1 MKEKLQALKAGVKNK
16 AAQIAVGVGIA
27 MAGGA
32 ASAQTSGSGTFD
44 FPTAMQPVFDS
55 TTANATALG
64 TKAIAA
70 AVIVWGIYIG
80 FRIGR
85 KLVNKVA

>member
-1 MKEKLQALKAGVKNK
+1 MKAKLEGLKHKVLLASVAVVGMVG
-16 AAQIAVGVGIA
+16 AVGA
-27 MAGGA
+27 Q
-32 ASAQTSGSGTFD
+32 AQTAFD

-55 TTANATALG
+55 TTSNATALG

>member
-1 MKEKLQALKAGVKNK
+1 MKVNLEGAKQKLLLASVAVAGMVG
-16 AAQIAVGVGIA
+16 AVGA
-27 MAGGA
+27 Q
-32 ASAQTSGSGTFD
+32 AQTTFD

-55 TTANATALG
+55 TTSNATALG

>member
-1 MKEKLQALKAGVKNK
+1 MKGLMEGVKHK
-16 AAQIAVGVGIA
+16 VLLASIAAVGMVGA
-27 MAGGA
+27 VGA
-32 ASAQTSGSGTFD
+32 QAQTTFD

-55 TTANATALG
+55 TTSNATSLG

-70 AVIVWGIYIG
+70 AVVVWGIYIG

>member
-1 MKEKLQALKAGVKNK
+1 MKLNLEGAKQKLLLASVAVAGMVG
-16 AAQIAVGVGIA
+16 AVGA
-27 MAGGA
+27 Q
-32 ASAQTSGSGTFD
+32 AQTTFD

-55 TTANATALG
+55 TTSNATALG

>member
-1 MKEKLQALKAGVKNK
+1 MKVKLEGLKHKVLLASVAVVGMAGAA
-16 AAQIAVGVGIA
+16 AAQ
-27 MAGGA
+27 
-32 ASAQTSGSGTFD
+32 AQSTFD
-44 FPTAMQPVFDS
+44 FPKAMQPVFDS
-55 TTANATALG
+55 TTSNATALG

>member
-1 MKEKLQALKAGVKNK
+1 MNVNLEGAKQKLLLASVAVAGMVG
-16 AAQIAVGVGIA
+16 AVGA
-27 MAGGA
+27 Q
-32 ASAQTSGSGTFD
+32 AQTTFD
-44 FPTAMQPVFDS
+44 FPAAMQPVFDS
-55 TTANATALG
+55 TTSNATALG

>member
-1 MKEKLQALKAGVKNK
+1 MKVYLKGAKQKLLLASVAVAGMVG
-16 AAQIAVGVGIA
+16 AVGA
-27 MAGGA
+27 Q
-32 ASAQTSGSGTFD
+32 AQTTFD

-55 TTANATALG
+55 TTSNATALG

>member
-1 MKEKLQALKAGVKNK
+1 MKVKLQALKEGVARNALLASVAVVGMVGAA
-16 AAQIAVGVGIA
+16 AAQ
-27 MAGGA
+27 
-32 ASAQTSGSGTFD
+32 AQTAFD

-55 TTANATALG
+55 TTSNATALG

>member
-1 MKEKLQALKAGVKNK
+1 MQKLQSLYLKAG
-16 AAQIAVGVGIA
+16 IAVVGA
-27 MAGGA
+27 LGA
-32 ASAQTSGSGTFD
+32 VAANAQTSGTTFD

-55 TTANATALG
+55 TTSNATSLG

>member
-1 MKEKLQALKAGVKNK
+1 MKEKLQALKEGASRKVLL
-16 AAQIAVGVGIA
+16 ASIAVVGMVGS
-27 MAGGA
+27 MAANAQSSSGLDFGA
-32 ASAQTSGSGTFD
+32 
-44 FPTAMQPVFDS
+44 AMQPVFDS
-55 TTANATALG
+55 TTSNATTLG

-70 AVIVWGIYIG
+70 AAIVWGIYLG

>member
-1 MKEKLQALKAGVKNK
+1 MKVNLEGAKQKLLLASVAVAGMVG
-16 AAQIAVGVGIA
+16 AVGA
-27 MAGGA
+27 Q
-32 ASAQTSGSGTFD
+32 AQTTFD

-55 TTANATALG
+55 TTSNATALG
-64 TKAIAA
+64 AKAIAA

>member
-1 MKEKLQALKAGVKNK
+1 MKNVNSLYLKGSLAVAGLVGAV
-16 AAQIAVGVGIA
+16 AAQ
-27 MAGGA
+27 
-32 ASAQTSGSGTFD
+32 AQTTFD

-55 TTANATALG
+55 TTSNATSLG

>member
-1 MKEKLQALKAGVKNK
+1 MKLNLEGVKQK
-16 AAQIAVGVGIA
+16 LLLASVAVVGMVGAVGA
-27 MAGGA
+27 Q
-32 ASAQTSGSGTFD
+32 AQTTFD

-55 TTANATALG
+55 TTSNATALG

>member
-1 MKEKLQALKAGVKNK
+1 MNKLNSLYLKAG
-16 AAQIAVGVGIA
+16 IAV
-27 MAGGA
+27 AGLAGA
-32 ASAQTSGSGTFD
+32 VAAHAQTSGTFD

-55 TTANATALG
+55 TTSNATSLG

-70 AVIVWGIYIG
+70 AVVVWGIYLG

>member
-1 MKEKLQALKAGVKNK
+1 MKAKLEGVKHK
-16 AAQIAVGVGIA
+16 LLLASVAVVG
-27 MAGGA
+27 MVGA
-32 ASAQTSGSGTFD
+32 AAARAETTFD

-55 TTANATALG
+55 TTSNATALG

>member
-1 MKEKLQALKAGVKNK
+1 MKQKLEGLKALVSRKALHASVAVVGMAGAV
-16 AAQIAVGVGIA
+16 AAQ
-27 MAGGA
+27 
-32 ASAQTSGSGTFD
+32 AQTSSGID
-44 FPTAMQPVFDS
+44 FGAAMQPVFD
-55 TTANATALG
+55 TTTNNATSLG

-70 AVIVWGIYIG
+70 AAIVWGIYIG

>member
-1 MKEKLQALKAGVKNK
+1 MKVNLEGAKQKLLMASVAVAGMVG
-16 AAQIAVGVGIA
+16 AVGA
-27 MAGGA
+27 Q
-32 ASAQTSGSGTFD
+32 AQTTFD

-55 TTANATALG
+55 TTSNATALG